1 VSAADASAIAF
12 LVAAAAHA
20 GFQVTVTTLVYPT
33 LARVPSDRWVEAHRR
48 HSRGIVPLVVLLYGA
63 LVVTSVPFV
72 AHHHDPAA
80 WVGAAGA
87 WGAMLVTATA
97 AAPTHARLTTPEPRL
112 LRRLLAV
119 DRVRAV
125 LACVAL
131 AGAAVTAL
139 SA

>member
-1 VSAADASAIAF
+1 VSATDASATAF

-33 LARVPSDRWVEAHRR
+33 LARVPPERWAQAHRR
-48 HSRGIVPLVVLLYGA
+48 HSRGIVPLVVVLYGA
-63 LVVTSVPFV
+63 LVVSSVPFV
-72 AHHHDPAA
+72 TYHHDPAA

-97 AAPTHARLTTPEPRL
+97 AAPTHARLTTPEPHL
-112 LRRLLAV
+112 LRRLLVV

-125 LACVAL
+125 LASVAL
-131 AGAAVTAL
+131 VGAVVTAL
-139 SA
+139 SS